1 MPHLY
6 RKYFNKRPSQISA
19 AALLGIYKL
28 TPRTFVMA
36 LHIKRCQNLINCL
49 RNTDL
54 DQLKSSKD
62 LMKGNSQNRAHIT
75 VQGVQNIIYITLRI
89 PSARFT

>member
-1 MPHLY
+1 MSKPY
-6 RKYFNKRPSQISA
+6 
-19 AALLGIYKL
+19 
-28 TPRTFVMA
+28 
-36 LHIKRCQNLINCL
+36 CL

-75 VQGVQNIIYITLRI
+75 VQDVQNIIYITLRI

>member
-1 MPHLY
+1 MSKPY
-6 RKYFNKRPSQISA
+6 
-19 AALLGIYKL
+19 
-28 TPRTFVMA
+28 
-36 LHIKRCQNLINCL
+36 CL

-75 VQGVQNIIYITLRI
+75 VQGVQNIIYITLRV

>member
-1 MPHLY
+1 MSKPY
-6 RKYFNKRPSQISA
+6 R
-19 AALLGIYKL
+19 
-28 TPRTFVMA
+28 
-36 LHIKRCQNLINCL
+36 L

-75 VQGVQNIIYITLRI
+75 GQGVQNIIYIKLRI
-89 PSARFT
+89 PGARLT